1 MRRFV
6 FLLAIAAA
14 LMAPAAASAAERTV
28 SVQATV
34 ERAVPNDAAR
44 VHFTVSKERQ
54 GRAAALR
61 VVAARLRAV
70 IAAAQATPGVG
81 PGDVTTGSISVR
93 RVKRGKSPVYRASE
107 SVTVITH
114 DPGAA
119 GDLVAAGV
127 AAGATSTRGPN
138 FFVGNREAAY
148 NAALVEAFAQA
159 KRRRSCWP
167 RRRAPRSAPRSRSP
181 RAAAWSPS
189 PHRQPRTWLQASKR
203 RPRPRPSP
211 AARPSRRRSQRPSRC
226 SNHRRGRRNRRA
238 RAPRRALSHLEVAGR
253 GPSHLPEVGRYMP
266 LLRVVAN

>member
-1 MRRFV
+1 MVPMRRLV
-6 FLLAIAAA
+6 VLLATFAA
-14 LMAPAAASAAERTV
+14 LLAPATASAAERTV

-61 VVAARLRAV
+61 VVAVRLRAV
-70 IAAAQATPGVG
+70 IAAAQSTPGVG

-93 RVKRGKSPVYRASE
+93 RVKRGEQPVYRASE
-107 SVTVITH
+107 SVTVVTH
-114 DPGAA
+114 SPEAA

-159 KRRRSCWP
+159 KAKAEILATAAGATLGPAITIAESGGVVP
-167 RRRAPRSAPRSRSP
+167 VSAPNAKDVAAGVETAASPPTKPGRSTVTATV
-181 RAAAWSPS
+181 AATFA
-189 PHRQPRTWLQASKR
+189 LQ
-203 RPRPRPSP
+203 
-211 AARPSRRRSQRPSRC
+211 
-226 SNHRRGRRNRRA
+226 
-238 RAPRRALSHLEVAGR
+238 
-253 GPSHLPEVGRYMP
+253 
-266 LLRVVAN
+266 